1 MQEYA
6 KVYSSQTANSSH
18 HTQPYS
24 NYNYYLLFIINY
36 TKPNKKLMDLN
47 YCINKY
53 DSSLRKQLHCISAET
68 KNLSVSFSSALKTLR
83 FCQNKIN

>member
-36 TKPNKKLMDLN
+36 TKPNKKLMDLL
-47 YCINKY
+47 YKEI
-53 DSSLRKQLHCISAET
+53 
-68 KNLSVSFSSALKTLR
+68 
-83 FCQNKIN
+83 